1 MITRMIYVRVPADKA
16 AEAERLWKQD
26 CAPLMI
32 KHQGCLTEQFLR
44 ACDHQGEFISV
55 STWED
60 QSAIERYRES
70 AEHHEIQKH
79 TRALMGVSKVE
90 VKTYEVVG

>member
-1 MITRMIYVRVPADKA
+1 MIYVRVPRDKA
-16 AEAERLWKQD
+16 GEAERLWKED

-32 KHQGCLTEQFLR
+32 KAPGCVTEQFLR
-44 ACDHQGEFISV
+44 GCDDQGEFISL

-60 QSAIERYRES
+60 QAAIDRYRQS
-70 AEHHEIQKH
+70 PEHDEIQKH
-79 TRALMGVSKVE
+79 TRGLMGVSKVE